1 MSRLFNLGLNQ
12 KGLGGNHK
20 IRGASINMGSTKGK
34 GSTTRRFVYCKQR
47 SSNPELCINEF
58 ITLQTV
64 P

>member
-34 GSTTRRFVYCKQR
+34 GSTTRRFVY
-47 SSNPELCINEF
+47 
-58 ITLQTV
+58 
-64 P
+64 